1 MKEDKKHYEDIKGG
15 LHSDFQILIRS
26 LYTAM
31 GLISERK
38 GLFNRKT
45 KNARLKLELHS
56 ALNSADMAA
65 STFNELIELLESY
78 PDTVSNYL
86 LEQKMLKSLE
96 PKVYKAMAK
105 KGLIELDEN
114 GEPKEWRRGT
124 INAYWLEQKRLMKKE
139 YGVDW
144 KSPADRNT
152 HTRYD

>member
-45 KNARLKLELHS
+45 KNVRLKLELHS

-124 INAYWLEQKRLMKKE
+124 
-139 YGVDW
+139 
-144 KSPADRNT
+144 RN
-152 HTRYD
+152 Y

>member
-1 MKEDKKHYEDIKGG
+1 
-15 LHSDFQILIRS
+15 
-26 LYTAM
+26 
-31 GLISERK
+31 
-38 GLFNRKT
+38 
-45 KNARLKLELHS
+45 
-56 ALNSADMAA
+56 MAA

-114 GEPKEWRRGT
+114 GGPKEWRRGT

-144 KSPADRNT
+144 KSPADRNP